1 MRQAKSRHNAA
12 RCAICCESCA
22 IILLRFNFMKFK
34 RTLTIATGLLVLASL
49 AQADNFF
56 VANSGVNSITK
67 YDDNGAGSPFTGE
80 FVNGPYG
87 LALDSSANLYVT
99 TNSNVIRKFSP
110 SGVDL
115 GVFASTGINFA
126 MGLAF
131 DSKGNLYAANFGT
144 NTIEKFDPNG
154 IDLGVFANVIRPT
167 GLAFDAAGNLYVA
180 NFGNTIERFSP
191 IGTPLLPFTSFFLN
205 NPEGLAFDSSG
216 NLFVANNGSDT
227 IQVFSPS
234 GTDLG
239 SLSTVGLSGPI
250 GLAFDG
256 DGNLYVVNNL
266 TSAIEKI
273 APDGTE
279 SLFATTGYLP
289 AFLAVQS
296 TATLV
301 NISTRLNILTGDNVL
316 DGGFIVV
323 GSGFKDV
330 LIRGLGPSLASA
342 GITGTLADPII
353 ELYSDN
359 VIIAENDN
367 WMKNQ
372 KAEIEATGLQP
383 TNDAEA
389 ALIATL
395 AAGTYTVIER
405 GKEATTGIG
414 LIEIY
419 DLGAGTGPELSNIS
433 TRGFVDTG
441 SNVMIAGFI
450 IASSSGGSSQVMVRG
465 LGPSLGDFG
474 IADPLADPVL
484 DLYDADGM
492 LIASSD
498 SWQSDQEAE
507 IIATGL
513 QPLNGAEAAIL
524 ITLSPGAYTAI
535 ESGKNGGTGVGL
547 VEVYNL
553 H

>member
-1 MRQAKSRHNAA
+1 
-12 RCAICCESCA
+12 
-22 IILLRFNFMKFK
+22 MKFK

-49 AQADNFF
+49 VQADNFF

-266 TSAIEKI
+266 TSTIEKI

-353 ELYSDN
+353 ELHSGDM
-359 VIIAENDN
+359 IIAENDN

-372 KAEIEATGLQP
+372 KMEIEATGLQP

-405 GKEATTGIG
+405 GKQATTGIG

-419 DLGAGTGPELSNIS
+419 DLGAGTGPELANIS

>member
-1 MRQAKSRHNAA
+1 
-12 RCAICCESCA
+12 
-22 IILLRFNFMKFK
+22 MKFK
-34 RTLTIATGLLVLASL
+34 RTLTIATGLLVFASL
-49 AQADNFF
+49 TQADNFF

-67 YDDNGAGSPFTGE
+67 YDDNGGGSPFTGE
-80 FVNGPYG
+80 LVIGPYG

-99 TNSNVIRKFSP
+99 TNSNVIRKFGP
-110 SGVDL
+110 NGVDL
-115 GVFASTGINFA
+115 GVFASTGINNA

-131 DSKGNLYAANFGT
+131 DSKGNLYAANFGG
-144 NTIEKFDPNG
+144 NTVEKFAPDG
-154 IDLGVFANVIRPT
+154 TDLGIFANVIGRPT
-167 GLAFDAAGNLYVA
+167 GLAFDAAGNLCVA

-205 NPEGLAFDSSG
+205 NPEGLAFDSFG
-216 NLFVANNGSDT
+216 NLYVANNGSDT

-239 SLSTVGLSGPI
+239 SLPTVGLSGPI
-250 GLAFDG
+250 GLAFDSL
-256 DGNLYVVNNL
+256 GNLYVVNDL
-266 TSAIEKI
+266 SSTIEKI
-273 APDGTE
+273 TPDGTE
-279 SLFATTGYLP
+279 SLFATTDFKP
-289 AFLAVQS
+289 AFLAVQN
-296 TATLV
+296 TATLA
-301 NISTRLNILTGDNVL
+301 NISTRLNVLTGDNVL

-342 GITGTLADPII
+342 GITGALADPII
-353 ELYSDN
+353 ELYSGD

-372 KAEIEATGLQP
+372 KTEIEATGLQP

-405 GKEATTGIG
+405 GKQATTGIG

-419 DLGAGTGPELSNIS
+419 DLGAGIGPELANIS
-433 TRGFVDTG
+433 TRGFVGTG
-441 SNVMIAGFI
+441 SSVMIAGFI
-450 IASSSGGSSQVMVRG
+450 VASSTGGSSQVIVRG

-484 DLYDADGM
+484 DLYDANGM

-507 IIATGL
+507 IVATGL
-513 QPLNGAEAAIL
+513 QPSNDAEAAIL
-524 ITLSPGAYTAI
+524 ITLAPGAYTAI

>member
-1 MRQAKSRHNAA
+1 
-12 RCAICCESCA
+12 
-22 IILLRFNFMKFK
+22 MKFK
-34 RTLTIATGLLVLASL
+34 RFLTIATGLLIFASI
-49 AQADNFF
+49 ASADNFF

-67 YDDNGAGSPFTGE
+67 YDDSGGGSPFTDE
-80 FVNGPYG
+80 FINGPNG
-87 LALDSSANLYVT
+87 LAFDSSGNLYVT
-99 TNSNVIRKFSP
+99 TNANVIRKFGP
-110 SGVDL
+110 NGVDL

-131 DSKGNLYAANFGT
+131 DSNGNLYAANFGT
-144 NTIEKFDPNG
+144 NTIEKFGPNG
-154 IDLGVFANVIRPT
+154 ADLGVFANVIRPT
-167 GLAFDAAGNLYVA
+167 GLAFDAAGNLHVA

-191 IGTPLLPFTSFFLN
+191 NGIHLLPFTSFFLN
-205 NPEGLAFDSSG
+205 NPEGLAFDSLG
-216 NLFVANNGSDT
+216 NLYVANNGSDT

-234 GTDLG
+234 GVDLG
-239 SLSTVGLSGPI
+239 SLSTVSLSGPV
-250 GLAFDG
+250 GLAFDSA
-256 DGNLYVVNNL
+256 GNLYVVNNL
-266 TSAIEKI
+266 TSTIRKI
-273 APDGTE
+273 TPDGTE
-279 SLFATTGYLP
+279 SLFATTGYQP
-289 AFLAVQS
+289 AFIAVQS

-359 VIIAENDN
+359 VIIDENDD

-383 TNDAEA
+383 SNDAEA
-389 ALIATL
+389 ALITSL

-405 GKEATTGIG
+405 GKQDTTGIG

-419 DLGAGTGPELSNIS
+419 DLDAGTGPELANIS

-441 SNVMIAGFI
+441 SKVMIAGFI
-450 IASSSGGSSQVMVRG
+450 VASSSGVSSEVVLRG

-484 DLYDADGM
+484 DLYNAEGI

-498 SWQSDQEAE
+498 SWKSDQEAE
-507 IIATGL
+507 IVATGL
-513 QPLNGAEAAIL
+513 DPSNDAEAAIL
-524 ITLSPGAYTAI
+524 ITLVPGAYTAI

>member
-12 RCAICCESCA
+12 RCATCCESCA

-99 TNSNVIRKFSP
+99 TNSNVIRKFGP
-110 SGVDL
+110 NGADL
-115 GVFASTGINFA
+115 GVFASTGINQA
-126 MGLAF
+126 KGLAF

-144 NTIEKFDPNG
+144 NTIEKFGPNG
-154 IDLGVFANVIRPT
+154 TDLGVFANVIRPT

-191 IGTPLLPFTSFFLN
+191 IGIPLIPFTSFFLN
-205 NPEGLAFDSSG
+205 NPEGLAFDSFG
-216 NLFVANNGSDT
+216 NLYVANNGSDT

-234 GTDLG
+234 GIDLG
-239 SLSTVGLSGPI
+239 ALPTVGLSGPI

-266 TSAIEKI
+266 TSTITKI
-273 APDGTE
+273 TPGGTE
-279 SLFATTGYLP
+279 SLFATTAISP

-372 KAEIEATGLQP
+372 KTEIEATGLQP

-405 GKEATTGIG
+405 GKQATTGIG

-419 DLGAGTGPELSNIS
+419 DLGAGTGPELANIS

-450 IASSSGGSSQVMVRG
+450 IASSSGGSSQVILRA

-484 DLYDADGM
+484 DLYDANGM

-513 QPLNGAEAAIL
+513 QPLNDAEAAIL
-524 ITLSPGAYTAI
+524 ITLAPGAYTAI

>member
-1 MRQAKSRHNAA
+1 
-12 RCAICCESCA
+12 
-22 IILLRFNFMKFK
+22 MKFK
-34 RTLTIATGLLVLASL
+34 RTLSIATGLLVLGSV
-49 AQADNFF
+49 AQADSFF

-67 YDDNGAGSPFTGE
+67 YDGNGAGSPFGE
-80 FVNGPYG
+80 FVSGPYG
-87 LALDSSANLYVT
+87 LALDSSGNLYVS
-99 TNSNVIRKFSP
+99 TNSNVIRKFGP
-110 SGVDL
+110 NGVDL

-126 MGLAF
+126 NGLAF
-131 DSKGNLYAANFGT
+131 DSKGNLYAANNGGA
-144 NTIEKFDPNG
+144 TIEKFGPNG
-154 IDLGVFANVIRPT
+154 TDLGVFANVTRPT

-180 NFGNTIERFSP
+180 NIGNTIARFSP
-191 IGTPLLPFTSFFLN
+191 IGTPLIPFTSLFLN
-205 NPEGLAFDSSG
+205 DPQGLAFDSLG
-216 NLFVANNGSDT
+216 NLYVANKGSDK

-239 SLSTVGLSGPI
+239 SLPTVGLSGPI
-250 GLAFDG
+250 GLTFDSS
-256 DGNLYVVNNL
+256 GNLYVVNNL
-266 TSAIEKI
+266 TSTIEKI

-279 SLFATTGYLP
+279 SLFATTDFSP
-289 AFLAVQS
+289 AFIAAQN
-296 TATLV
+296 TATLI

-342 GITGTLADPII
+342 GITGALADPII
-353 ELYSDN
+353 ELYSGD

-372 KAEIEATGLQP
+372 KTEIEATGLQP

-405 GKEATTGIG
+405 GKQATTGIG

-419 DLGAGTGPELSNIS
+419 DLGAGIGPELANIS

-441 SNVMIAGFI
+441 SSVMIAGFI
-450 IASSSGGSSQVMVRG
+450 VSSSTGGSSQVMVRG

-484 DLYDADGM
+484 DLYDAHGM

-498 SWQSDQEAE
+498 SWQSDQQTE
-507 IIATGL
+507 IVATGL
-513 QPLNGAEAAIL
+513 QPSNDAEAAIL
-524 ITLSPGAYTAI
+524 ITLAPGAYTAI

>member
-1 MRQAKSRHNAA
+1 
-12 RCAICCESCA
+12 
-22 IILLRFNFMKFK
+22 MKFK
-34 RTLTIATGLLVLASL
+34 RTLTIATGFLVLASL

-56 VANSGVNSITK
+56 VANTGVNSITK
-67 YDDNGAGSPFTGE
+67 YDDNGAVAPFTGG
-80 FVNGPYG
+80 FVNGPNG
-87 LALDSSANLYVT
+87 LALDSSGNLYVT

-131 DSKGNLYAANFGT
+131 DSKGNLYVANNGGS
-144 NTIEKFDPNG
+144 TIEKFAPDG
-154 IDLGVFANVIRPT
+154 TDLGVFANVIRPT
-167 GLAFDAAGNLYVA
+167 GLAFDASGNLYVA
-180 NFGNTIERFSP
+180 NTFNTIERFSP
-191 IGTPLLPFTSFFLN
+191 IGTHLIPFTSFFLN
-205 NPEGLAFDSSG
+205 TPEGLAFDSSG
-216 NLFVANNGSDT
+216 NLYVANNGSDT

-234 GTDLG
+234 GADLG
-239 SLSTVGLSGPI
+239 SLPTVGLSGPI
-250 GLAFDG
+250 GLAFDSS
-256 DGNLYVVNNL
+256 GNLYVVNNL
-266 TSAIEKI
+266 ASTIEKI
-273 APDGTE
+273 TPDGTE
-279 SLFATTGYLP
+279 SLFATTDFSP

-353 ELYSDN
+353 ELYSGN

-372 KAEIEATGLQP
+372 KTEIEATGLQP

-419 DLGAGTGPELSNIS
+419 DLGAGTGPELANIS

-441 SNVMIAGFI
+441 SSVMIAGFI
-450 IASSSGGSSQVMVRG
+450 VASSTGGSNQVMVRG

-484 DLYDADGM
+484 DLYDANGM

-498 SWQSDQEAE
+498 SWQSDQEAA
-507 IIATGL
+507 IVATGL
-513 QPLNGAEAAIL
+513 QPSNDAEAAIL
-524 ITLSPGAYTAI
+524 ITLAPGAYTAI